1 MVIYSP
7 SSIKMGLGGR
17 NTNATNSLRQTGHG
31 KRMAASRLD
40 VQ

>member
-7 SSIKMGLGGR
+7 SSIKMGLGGS
-17 NTNATNSLRQTGHG
+17 NTKATNSLRQTGHG

>member
-17 NTNATNSLRQTGHG
+17 NTNATNSPRQTGH